1 MLKPNKNS
9 LFAVLSRSP
18 WWISLLI
25 AVALFF
31 GLRVFLPNVVAA
43 ASTLPF
49 IVIAL
54 YAGWLQMKTPSPD
67 CVNEVLERLRGMS
80 WAEFSALIDA
90 GFRRDGYEVKA
101 LDGGAAEFEIRK
113 AGRTTLVACKRW
125 KVASTGIGPLKELHA
140 QWKACDANDCMYVAA
155 GDFTAN
161 ARAFALEKGIKL
173 VANTELVTLAGKS

>member
-25 AVALFF
+25 AAALFF
-31 GLRVFLPNVVAA
+31 GLRAFLPDVVAA
-43 ASTLPF
+43 ASTVPF
-49 IVIAL
+49 VGIAI
-54 YAGWLQMKTPSPD
+54 YAGWIQMQVPSPD
-67 CVNEVLERLRGMS
+67 HVSEVLERLRGMS
-80 WAEFSALIDA
+80 WTEFSGLLDA

-113 AGRTTLVACKRW
+113 AGRATVVACKRW

-140 QWKACDANDCMYVAA
+140 QWKACDAADCMYIAA

-161 ARAFALEKGIKL
+161 ARTFALEKGIKL
-173 VANTELVTLAGKS
+173 VADTELTKLVGKI